1 MADVVLFNGSEAAKS
16 IQGNFFTEY
25 LDGNTLSPFMGD
37 MSAIINVEEVGKGEG
52 DTHTFTL
59 VGALDPDKRSTG
71 NQQAAGNGERQKSF
85 ANALQIQ
92 LVRKPAILENVKTI
106 AQRTPMKLFERLR
119 PQLLEVTQEML
130 RNVLVDSAAYATGGS
145 SPVQARALFG
155 VGESNYNATI
165 NTALGNVDATNDKL
179 TVAHIRMLKRK
190 AVAQTNPA
198 GAKVRKIRPFRMES
212 DNGVKDEYFC
222 LFADPRAIADLQ
234 TDSTFIALATQGKME
249 EKAPSFVRGSR
260 FRGMVDNVLIYEEP
274 AVQRIGY
281 ATAGASSSPVA
292 HNLFCGAQAFGLV
305 YGYLK
310 SEMADEY
317 RDFGNIYEVCHTEL
331 RGQGMLT
338 FGGYENGII
347 HSFTTAANG

>member
-1 MADVVLFNGSEAAKS
+1 MTDVVLFNGSEAAKS
-16 IQGNFFTEY
+16 IQANFFTEY

-37 MSAIINVEEVGKGEG
+37 QSSIINVDEVGKGEG
-52 DTHTFTL
+52 DTHAFTL
-59 VGALDPDKRSTG
+59 VGALDPDKRASG
-71 NQQAAGNGERQKSF
+71 NQMAAGNGERQKSY
-85 ANALQIQ
+85 ANTVTIQ
-92 LVRKPAILENVKTI
+92 LVRKPAILENVKTL

-119 PQLLEVTQEML
+119 PQLMEVTQEML
-130 RNVLVDSAAYATGGS
+130 RNDLIDSAAYATGGS
-145 SPVQARALFG
+145 SPVQHRALFG
-155 VGESNYNATI
+155 VGESNYNATL
-165 NTALGNVDATNDKL
+165 NTALATVDATNDKL
-179 TVAHIRMLKRK
+179 TVAHIRALKRK

-198 GAKVRKIRPFRMES
+198 GTKVRKIRPFRMET
-212 DNGVKDEYFC
+212 DNGVKDEFFC

-234 TDSTFIALATQGKME
+234 NDPTYVAMATQGKME

-281 ATAGASSSPVA
+281 ATAGASSAPVA
-292 HNLFCGAQAFGLV
+292 HNLFCGAQAFGIV

-310 SEMADEY
+310 GELADEY
-317 RDFGNIYEVCHTEL
+317 RDFNNIYEVCHSEL